1 LGLAETDVG
10 THGDPDVVMDEQ
22 EEIKDEDGD
31 EEEAAE
37 EVVSLDAEDAA
48 AAWEV
53 GWWNVALLVVLVR

>member
-37 EVVSLDAEDAA
+37 EVVSLDA
-48 AAWEV
+48 
-53 GWWNVALLVVLVR
+53 